1 MKGRIQMSEILRLGR
16 LELRV
21 LDLEESVKY
30 YTNVIGLEV
39 TGHEE
44 NRVYLKAWDEYDHHS
59 IILQKS
65 DTAGMD
71 HMAFKVKDIYEL
83 EKLEYKIEQFG
94 CKLSRISKGTRLAEG
109 EAVRF
114 QLPTG
119 HHMELYTEIEQVG
132 TKTGNLNPDP
142 WPDGLKGIAPHRL
155 DHALL
160 TGDDLKTATRF
171 FTEVLG
177 FRQTEKIV
185 TVDGEDLVGSF
196 MSVTNKGHDLAF
208 VKGPDAK
215 FHHAGFYVD
224 NWYEVLK
231 AADILTKNNVQAEV
245 TPTRHGITRG
255 LTVYFFDPSGNRNE
269 AYTSGYMSYADFPT
283 ITWTEDK
290 IGTGIFYHRRELI
303 ESFSKALT

>member
-1 MKGRIQMSEILRLGR
+1 MSSIVRIGR

-21 LDLEESVKY
+21 MDLEESVKY
-30 YTNVIGLEV
+30 YTDIIGLQE
-39 TGHEE
+39 TGRDGD
-44 NRVYLKAWDEYDHHS
+44 RVYLKAWDEYDHHS

-65 DTAGMD
+65 DSAGMD
-71 HMAFKVKDIYEL
+71 HMAFKVKDVYEL
-83 EKLEYKIEQFG
+83 EKLEFKIEQFG
-94 CKLSRISKGTRLAEG
+94 CELTRIPHNTRLAEG
-109 EAVRF
+109 QAIRF
-114 QLPTG
+114 TIPTG
-119 HHMELYTEIEQVG
+119 HEVELYTEIEQVG
-132 TKTGNLNPDP
+132 SGTGIINPHP

-160 TGDDLKTATRF
+160 TGDDLESATRF
-171 FTEVLG
+171 FTEVLD
-177 FRQTEKIV
+177 FHQTEKIV
-185 TVDGEDLVGSF
+185 TVDGEVMLGSF
-196 MSVTNKGHDLAF
+196 LAATNKAHDIAF

-231 AADILTKNNVQAEV
+231 AADILTKNEVPVEV

-255 LTVYFFDPSGNRNE
+255 QTVYFFDPSGNRNE
-269 AYTSGYMSYADFPT
+269 AFASGYISYSDFPT

-290 IGTGIFYHRRELI
+290 IGTGIFYHRREML

>member
-1 MKGRIQMSEILRLGR
+1 MNGNGIIRLGR

-21 LDLEESVKY
+21 YDLEKSVDY

-39 TGHEE
+39 TARDE

-65 DTAGMD
+65 DSAGMD
-71 HMAFKVKDIYEL
+71 HMGFKVKDVYEL
-83 EKLEYKIEQFG
+83 EKLEHKIEQFG
-94 CKLSRISKGTRLAEG
+94 CTLTRVPKGSRIAEG

-114 QLPTG
+114 QIPTG
-119 HHMELYTEIEQVG
+119 HMMELYTDMEFVG
-132 TKTGNLNPDP
+132 VKTGSVNPDP
-142 WPDGLKGIAPHRL
+142 WPEGLKGIAPHRL

-177 FRQTEKIV
+177 FKQSERIIS
-185 TVDGEDLVGSF
+185 VDGEDLVGSF
-196 MSVTNKGHDLAF
+196 LSTTNKAHDLAF

-231 AADILTKNNVQAEV
+231 AADILSKNEIQIEV
-245 TPTRHGITRG
+245 TPTRHGITRDQ
-255 LTVYFFDPSGNRNE
+255 TVYFFDPSGNRNE
-269 AYTSGYMSYADFPT
+269 AFASGYMAYTDFPT

-290 IGTGIFYHRRELI
+290 IGTGIFYHRRELV
-303 ESFSKALT
+303 ESFNKALT

>member
-1 MKGRIQMSEILRLGR
+1 MNGNGIIRLGR

-21 LDLEESVKY
+21 YDLEKSVDY

-39 TGHEE
+39 TARDE

-65 DTAGMD
+65 DSAGMD
-71 HMAFKVKDIYEL
+71 HMGFKVKDVYEL
-83 EKLEYKIEQFG
+83 EKLEHKIEQFG
-94 CKLSRISKGTRLAEG
+94 CTLTRVPKGSRIAEG

-114 QLPTG
+114 QIPTG
-119 HHMELYTEIEQVG
+119 HMMELYTDMEFVG
-132 TKTGNLNPDP
+132 VKTGSVNPET
-142 WPDGLKGIAPHRL
+142 WPEGLKGIAPHRL

-177 FRQTEKIV
+177 FKQSERIIS
-185 TVDGEDLVGSF
+185 VDGEDLVGSF
-196 MSVTNKGHDLAF
+196 LSTTNKAHDLAF

-231 AADILTKNNVQAEV
+231 AADILSKNEIQIEV

-255 LTVYFFDPSGNRNE
+255 QTVYFFDPSGNRNE
-269 AYTSGYMSYADFPT
+269 AFASGYMAYTDFPT

-290 IGTGIFYHRRELI
+290 IGTGIFYHRRELV
-303 ESFSKALT
+303 ESFNKALT

>member
-1 MKGRIQMSEILRLGR
+1 MSSIVRIGR

-21 LDLEESVKY
+21 MDLEESVKY
-30 YTNVIGLEV
+30 YTDIIGLQE
-39 TGHEE
+39 TGRDGD
-44 NRVYLKAWDEYDHHS
+44 RVYLKAWDEYDHHS

-65 DTAGMD
+65 DSAGMD
-71 HMAFKVKDIYEL
+71 HMAFKVKDVYEL
-83 EKLEYKIEQFG
+83 EKLEFKIEQFG
-94 CKLSRISKGTRLAEG
+94 CKLTRIPHNTRLAEG
-109 EAVRF
+109 QAVRF
-114 QLPTG
+114 TIPTG
-119 HHMELYTEIEQVG
+119 HEVELYTEIEQVG
-132 TKTGNLNPDP
+132 SGTGNVNPHP

-160 TGDDLKTATRF
+160 TGDDLESATRF
-171 FTEVLG
+171 FTEVLD
-177 FRQTEKIV
+177 FHQTEKIV
-185 TVDGEDLVGSF
+185 TVDGEVMLGSF
-196 MSVTNKGHDLAF
+196 LAATNKAHDIAF

-231 AADILTKNNVQAEV
+231 AADILTKNEVPVEV

-255 LTVYFFDPSGNRNE
+255 QTVYFFDPSGNRNE
-269 AYTSGYMSYADFPT
+269 AFASGYISYSDFPT

-290 IGTGIFYHRRELI
+290 IGTGIFYHRREML

>member
-1 MKGRIQMSEILRLGR
+1 MNGNGIIRLGR

-21 LDLEESVKY
+21 YDLEKSVDY

-39 TGHEE
+39 TARDE

-65 DTAGMD
+65 DSAGMD
-71 HMAFKVKDIYEL
+71 HMGFKVKDVYEL
-83 EKLEYKIEQFG
+83 EKLEHKIEQFG
-94 CKLSRISKGTRLAEG
+94 CTLTRVPKGSRIAEG

-114 QLPTG
+114 QIPTG
-119 HHMELYTEIEQVG
+119 HMMELYTDMEFVG
-132 TKTGNLNPDP
+132 VKTGSVNPDP
-142 WPDGLKGIAPHRL
+142 WPEGLKGIAPHRL

-171 FTEVLG
+171 FAEVLG
-177 FRQTEKIV
+177 FKQSERIIS
-185 TVDGEDLVGSF
+185 VDGEDLVGSF
-196 MSVTNKGHDLAF
+196 LSTTNKAHDLAF

-231 AADILTKNNVQAEV
+231 AADILSKNEIQIEV
-245 TPTRHGITRG
+245 IPTRHGITRG
-255 LTVYFFDPSGNRNE
+255 QTVYFFDPSGNRNE
-269 AYTSGYMSYADFPT
+269 AFASGYMAYTDFPT

-290 IGTGIFYHRRELI
+290 IGTGIFYHRRELV
-303 ESFSKALT
+303 ESFNKALT

>member
-1 MKGRIQMSEILRLGR
+1 MSGILRLGR

-30 YTNVIGLEV
+30 YTDVIGLDV
-39 TGHEE
+39 TGRDE

-59 IILQKS
+59 IVLQKA

-71 HMAFKVKDIYEL
+71 HMAFKVKDIFEL

-94 CKLSRISKGTRLAEG
+94 CQLSRISKGTRLAEG

-119 HHMELYTEIEQVG
+119 HYMELYTEIEQVG
-132 TKTGNLNPDP
+132 TKTGNLNPHP
-142 WPDGLKGIAPHRL
+142 WPDGLRGIAPHRL

-160 TGDDLKTATRF
+160 TGDDLETATRF

-177 FRQTEKIV
+177 FRQTERIV
-185 TVDGEDLVGSF
+185 TVDGEVLVGSF
-196 MSVTNKGHDLAF
+196 LSATNKAHDLAF
-208 VKGPDAK
+208 VKGPDGK

-231 AADILTKNNVQAEV
+231 AADILTKNNVQVEI

-255 LTVYFFDPSGNRNE
+255 QTVYFFDPSGNRNE
-269 AYTSGYMSYADFPT
+269 AFASGYISYADFPT

>member
-1 MKGRIQMSEILRLGR
+1 MNGNGIIRLGR

-21 LDLEESVKY
+21 YDLEKSVDY

-39 TGHEE
+39 TARDE

-65 DTAGMD
+65 DSAGMD
-71 HMAFKVKDIYEL
+71 HMGFKVKDVYEL
-83 EKLEYKIEQFG
+83 EKLEHKIEQFG
-94 CKLSRISKGTRLAEG
+94 CTLTRVPKGSRIAEG

-114 QLPTG
+114 QIPTG
-119 HHMELYTEIEQVG
+119 HMMELYTDMEFVG
-132 TKTGNLNPDP
+132 VKTGSVNPDP
-142 WPDGLKGIAPHRL
+142 WPEGLKGIAPHRL

-160 TGDDLKTATRF
+160 TGDELKTATRF

-177 FRQTEKIV
+177 FKQSERIIS
-185 TVDGEDLVGSF
+185 VDGEDLVGSF
-196 MSVTNKGHDLAF
+196 LSTTNKAHDLAF

-231 AADILTKNNVQAEV
+231 AADILSKNEIQIEV

-255 LTVYFFDPSGNRNE
+255 QTVYFFDPSGNRNE
-269 AYTSGYMSYADFPT
+269 AFASGYMAYTDFPT

-290 IGTGIFYHRRELI
+290 IGTGIFYHRRELV
-303 ESFSKALT
+303 ESFNKALT

>member
-1 MKGRIQMSEILRLGR
+1 MSSIVRIGR

-21 LDLEESVKY
+21 MDLEESVKY
-30 YTNVIGLEV
+30 YTDIIGLQE
-39 TGHEE
+39 TGRDGD
-44 NRVYLKAWDEYDHHS
+44 RVYLKAWDEYDHHS

-65 DTAGMD
+65 DSAGMD
-71 HMAFKVKDIYEL
+71 HMAFKVKDVYEL
-83 EKLEYKIEQFG
+83 EKLEFKIEQFG
-94 CKLSRISKGTRLAEG
+94 CKLTRIPHNTRLAEG
-109 EAVRF
+109 QAVRF
-114 QLPTG
+114 TIPTG
-119 HHMELYTEIEQVG
+119 HEVELYTEIEQVG
-132 TKTGNLNPDP
+132 SGTGNINPHP

-160 TGDDLKTATRF
+160 TGDDLESATRF
-171 FTEVLG
+171 FTEVLD
-177 FRQTEKIV
+177 FHQTEKIV
-185 TVDGEDLVGSF
+185 TVDGEVMLGSF
-196 MSVTNKGHDLAF
+196 LAATNKAHDIAF

-231 AADILTKNNVQAEV
+231 AADILTKNEVPVEV

-255 LTVYFFDPSGNRNE
+255 QTVYFFDPSGNRNE
-269 AYTSGYMSYADFPT
+269 AFASGYISYSDFPT

-290 IGTGIFYHRRELI
+290 IGTGIFYHRREML

>member
-1 MKGRIQMSEILRLGR
+1 MNGNGIIRLGR

-21 LDLEESVKY
+21 YDLEKSVDY

-39 TGHEE
+39 TARDE

-59 IILQKS
+59 TILQKS
-65 DTAGMD
+65 DSAGMD
-71 HMAFKVKDIYEL
+71 HMGFKVKDVYEL
-83 EKLEYKIEQFG
+83 EKLEHKIEQFG
-94 CKLSRISKGTRLAEG
+94 CTLTRVPKGSRIAEG

-114 QLPTG
+114 QIPTG
-119 HHMELYTEIEQVG
+119 HMMELYTDMEFVG
-132 TKTGNLNPDP
+132 VKTGSVNPDP
-142 WPDGLKGIAPHRL
+142 WPEGLKGIAPHRL

-177 FRQTEKIV
+177 FKQSERIIS
-185 TVDGEDLVGSF
+185 VDGEDLVGSF
-196 MSVTNKGHDLAF
+196 LSTTNKAHDLAF

-231 AADILTKNNVQAEV
+231 AADILSKNEIQIEV

-255 LTVYFFDPSGNRNE
+255 QTVYFFDPSGNRNE
-269 AYTSGYMSYADFPT
+269 AFASGYMAYTDFPT

-290 IGTGIFYHRRELI
+290 IGTGIFYHRRELV
-303 ESFSKALT
+303 ESFNKALT

>member
-1 MKGRIQMSEILRLGR
+1 MNGNGIIRLGR

-21 LDLEESVKY
+21 YDLEKSVDY

-39 TGHEE
+39 TARDE

-65 DTAGMD
+65 DSAGMD
-71 HMAFKVKDIYEL
+71 HMGFKVKDVYEL
-83 EKLEYKIEQFG
+83 EKLEHKIEQFG
-94 CKLSRISKGTRLAEG
+94 CTLTRVPKGSRIAEG

-114 QLPTG
+114 QIPTG
-119 HHMELYTEIEQVG
+119 HMMELYTDMEFVG
-132 TKTGNLNPDP
+132 VKTGSVNPDP
-142 WPDGLKGIAPHRL
+142 WPEGLKGIAPHRL

-171 FTEVLG
+171 FAEVLG
-177 FRQTEKIV
+177 FKQSERIIS
-185 TVDGEDLVGSF
+185 VDGEDLVGSF
-196 MSVTNKGHDLAF
+196 LSTTNKAHDLAF

-231 AADILTKNNVQAEV
+231 AADILSKNEIQIEV

-255 LTVYFFDPSGNRNE
+255 QTVYFFDPSGNRNE
-269 AYTSGYMSYADFPT
+269 AFASGYMAYTDFPT

-290 IGTGIFYHRRELI
+290 IGTGIFYHRRELV
-303 ESFSKALT
+303 ESFNKALT